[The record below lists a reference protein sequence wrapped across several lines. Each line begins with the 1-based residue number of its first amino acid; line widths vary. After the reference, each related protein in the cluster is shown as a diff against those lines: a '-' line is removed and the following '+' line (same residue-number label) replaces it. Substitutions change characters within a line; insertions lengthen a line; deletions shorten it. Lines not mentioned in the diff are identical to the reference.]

1 MKRLTALFSAIVM
14 LAGFALANDVQVYSV
29 DNSDGKITPKTIE
42 AAFANAGF
50 YISDNRDMN
59 TPFTKQFGETDFD
72 IYNLFTLYHVDIV
85 HKLAPEYP
93 TIGLFAP
100 MSMSIYTRKGSK
112 TIHVASLTPAAMAK
126 ITGIPADNA
135 ELKRLGELVESALK
149 AALPGGAFETFAYE
163 VQKTDKELVSSFSLA
178 LDPEN
183 WQDGKDEFQMLF
195 EGELKPNGFVM
206 AGFTDVNFDFK
217 KAGDNTFD
225 FYDTES
231 VCKLPVIYSVAKTRP
246 EAGAFAPCALY
257 MYKKAGDDTM
267 HIAFPNVY
275 NWMSSL
281 SIEDQEAI
289 DALEDAQE
297 RMVNILSTFT
307 E

>member
-1 MKRLTALFSAIVM
+1 MASA
-14 LAGFALANDVQVYSV
+14 AFANDVRVFSV
-29 DNSDGKITPKTIE
+29 ENSSGKITPKTVE
-42 AAFANAGF
+42 AAFAKAGF

-59 TPFTKQFGETDFD
+59 TPFMKQFQQTDFD
-72 IYNLFTLYHVDIV
+72 VYNLFTLYHVDIV
-85 HKLAPEYP
+85 HKLAGEYP
-93 TIGLFAP
+93 QIGLFAP

-112 TIHVASLTPAAMAK
+112 TIHVASLTMDAMAK

-135 ELKRLGELVESALK
+135 ELEKLGGLVEEALQE
-149 AALPGGAFETFAYE
+149 ALPGGTFETLAYE
-163 VQKTDKELVSSFSLA
+163 VQKTDKELVTSFELE
-178 LDPEN
+178 LDPDAWE
-183 WQDGKDEFQMLF
+183 DEKDEFQMTF

-217 KAGDNTFD
+217 KAGDDTFD

-231 VCKLPVIYSVAKTRP
+231 ICKLPVIYSVAKTRP
-246 EAGAFAPCALY
+246 EAGAFAPCSLY
-257 MYKKAGDDTM
+257 MYKKKDEDVM

-281 SIEDQEAI
+281 SIEDQVAI
-289 DALEDAQE
+289 DALEDAQK
-297 RMVNILSTFT
+297 RMVKILTNAT